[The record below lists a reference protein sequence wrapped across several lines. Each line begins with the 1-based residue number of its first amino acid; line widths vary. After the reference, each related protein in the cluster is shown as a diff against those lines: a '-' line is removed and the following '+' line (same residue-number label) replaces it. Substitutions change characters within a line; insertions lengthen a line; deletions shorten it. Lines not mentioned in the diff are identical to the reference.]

1 MAPAGHRKR
10 DMTSGAKQALRE
22 ALMWAATALAC
33 LTLIY
38 FHHDISALVR
48 GSSPSEG
55 QARQPNE
62 PIPAVAALA
71 TCFEREV
78 RVDADASGHFV
89 VEAAIDERPVTMM
102 ADTGATLV
110 VLRYEDAER
119 IGLSPRS
126 LEFSGR
132 ARTANGVA
140 RVAPLKLARLRV
152 DDITLR
158 DVPAVV
164 AEPGALG
171 VNLLGM
177 SFLGRLKRF
186 EMQDGELLLVQ

>member
-1 MAPAGHRKR
+1 MADG
-10 DMTSGAKQALRE
+10 MSSGAKQALRE
-22 ALMWAATALAC
+22 ALLWAATAVAA

-38 FHHDISALVR
+38 FYHDLSALLR
-48 GSSPSEG
+48 APSFSG
-55 QARQPNE
+55 QDGFGGR
-62 PIPAVAALA
+62 PAVAALA
-71 TCFEREV
+71 TGFDREV
-78 RVDADASGHFV
+78 RIGADASGHFML
-89 VEAAIDERPVTMM
+89 EAAIDDRPVTMM

-110 VLRYEDAER
+110 VLSFEDAER
-119 IGLSPRS
+119 LGLSPRS
-126 LEFSGR
+126 LDFSGR

-140 RVAPLKLARLRV
+140 KVAPITLARLRV

-186 EMQDGELLLVQ
+186 EMQRGELLLVQ